1 MAFEIK
7 DFRDLVDLLTQHP
20 ELRAPL
26 RALLLSE
33 ELLALP
39 AHFARLMEAQR
50 RLDERIE
57 QLATTMRELT
67 AAQLR
72 TEQRVEELA
81 QAQARTEQRVEEL
94 AQAQLRT
101 EQRVEELAQAQ
112 SRTEQRVEELAQ
124 AQARTEQRVEE
135 LAQAQARTE
144 QRVEELAQAQ
154 LRTEQRVEELA
165 QAQARTEQRVEELAQ
180 ALRQLEKR
188 VDQLAEAQL
197 RTEQRVEELAQ
208 AQLRT
213 EQRLRDLSSE
223 FRGDRLER
231 KYRDRAPAYF
241 GKIIRRARVVSV
253 EALDDLLPETS
264 DEFSDEE
271 REQLFAAD
279 LIVRGVE
286 PAERTEVYL
295 VVEISVVVDL
305 QDVTRALDRAQLLA
319 KVLGKK
325 TIPVVAG
332 ERITRGARAAA
343 AAQGVWC
350 VLDGRAKEPAVVT
363 RPPVA

>member
-72 TEQRVEELA
+72 TEQRLEELA

-112 SRTEQRVEELAQ
+112 
-124 AQARTEQRVEE
+124 ARTEQRVEE
-135 LAQAQARTE
+135 LAQALRQLEKRID
-144 QRVEELAQAQ
+144 QLAEAQ

-286 PAERTEVYL
+286 PTERTEVYL

-350 VLDGRAKEPAVVT
+350 VLDGRAKEPAAVT